1 MSFVFPVPRGLQLQ
15 QGVVRHHRKVEE
27 PLGETGG
34 RKVESSLT
42 IDSAGLIDNV
52 RRADRE
58 QVSYMFYM
66 AKADALNL
74 LDETE

>member
-1 MSFVFPVPRGLQLQ
+1 MEKLVCNYNKELAGTIEKSGRA
-15 QGVVRHHRKVEE
+15 
-27 PLGETGG
+27 LGETGG

-74 LDETE
+74 LGETE